1 MFPHTYAPEDVT
13 VLLERLHPEFLSKDE
28 RAARIAA
35 GTHYNEVISRE
46 EVPDQAF
53 LDLFKTQTE
62 RFGDQLAHLFL
73 SLASQILLDAQARE
87 VQPVLVSLVRAG
99 TPTGILL
106 KRTLAFWGVQA
117 PHFTV
122 SIVQGRGFDEVAI
135 ESILSQG
142 YKPEQLY
149 FIDGWTGKG
158 VVRNELSFALK
169 KMGDRLG
176 QFHDALYVLSDI
188 AGVAENA
195 ATREDCLIS
204 SALLSGPIS
213 GLVSRSIYQGTPE
226 APRMHG
232 AAYLEYM
239 EPHDLSRYF
248 VDTIA
253 GYIREAIDRGHTT
266 LHQVTTKESAS
277 VRMLEF
283 YQLVASR
290 LDINNPTFLKPGI
303 GESTRL
309 FQRKKPTLLIV
320 RDTEDPEVAHL
331 LAMARAQD
339 VQIEIWEDMSLKAC
353 AITP

>member
-1 MFPHTYAPEDVT
+1 MFPHTYEPADVT
-13 VLLERLHPEFLSKDE
+13 VLLERLNPELLSKDE
-28 RAARIAA
+28 RAAKIAS

-46 EVPDQAF
+46 EIPPQSF
-53 LDLFKTQTE
+53 LDLFKAQTE
-62 RFGDQLAHLFL
+62 RFGDKLAHLFL
-73 SLASQILLDAQARE
+73 SLASTVLLDAQERD

-106 KRTLAFWGVQA
+106 KRTLGFWGVQV
-117 PHFTV
+117 PHYTV

-135 ESILSQG
+135 ETILNSG

-169 KMGDRLG
+169 KMSARFG

-188 AGVAENA
+188 AGVAEYA

-213 GLVSRSIYQGTPE
+213 GLVSRSIYQGSPQE
-226 APRMHG
+226 PRMHG
-232 AAYLEYM
+232 AAYLDYM
-239 EPHDLSRYF
+239 ESCDLSRYF
-248 VDTIA
+248 IDTIA
-253 GYIREAIDRGHTT
+253 RRIKHAIDEGHASI
-266 LHQVTTKESAS
+266 HQVTSQESAS
-277 VRMLEF
+277 LRMQAF
-283 YQLVASR
+283 YDLVAHR
-290 LDINNPTFLKPGI
+290 FNINDPQFLKPGI

-309 FQRKKPTLLIV
+309 FQRKKPVALIV
-320 RDTEDPEVAHL
+320 RDTSDPEIGHL
-331 LAMARAQD
+331 LQMAKEQA
-339 VQIEIWEDMSLKAC
+339 VPWVVWGDMTLKAC